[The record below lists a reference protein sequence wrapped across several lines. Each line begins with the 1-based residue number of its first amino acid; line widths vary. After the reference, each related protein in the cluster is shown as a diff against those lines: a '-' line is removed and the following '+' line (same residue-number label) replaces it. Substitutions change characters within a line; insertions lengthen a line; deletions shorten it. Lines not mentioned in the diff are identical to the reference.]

1 MTQPMP
7 DFEAVLKDLQARTD
21 STLEALEQD
30 NRWAEAL
37 ELYQLA
43 GAEVD
48 ALPIPR
54 GDPKYKGPYR
64 EAKRVRAYLY
74 LREAN
79 ALRALGRPQEAA
91 ALGDK
96 EVEAAW
102 ASGDMITIARATF
115 SLGGTCLANGEME
128 RGLKLLEDSKRM
140 FEHGQGEDFQQGLG
154 WWYIIQADIRH
165 NNMVS
170 DSPEAVLELANKALE
185 LLRPLKNWPGVAR
198 AHAARARAYEQ
209 LNDAE
214 QARLARAAEQM
225 AQSLMRAEISNR

>member
-1 MTQPMP
+1 MT
-7 DFEAVLKDLQARTD
+7 DFETALQDLQARAD
-21 STLEALEQD
+21 STIEALEQD

-37 ELYQLA
+37 ELYRLA

-54 GDPKYKGPYR
+54 ADPQYKGAYR

-74 LREAN
+74 MREAN

-91 ALGDK
+91 ALGEK

-102 ASGDMITIARATF
+102 ASGDMITIARSTF
-115 SLGGTCLANGEME
+115 SLGGTCLANGEIE
-128 RGLKLLEDSKRM
+128 RGLKLLDDAKGM

-154 WWYIIQADIRH
+154 WWHIIQADIR
-165 NNMVS
+165 NNGMVN
-170 DSPEAVLELANKALE
+170 DSPEAALALADKALE

-198 AHAARARAYEQ
+198 AHAARAQAYEK
-209 LNDAE
+209 LNNPE

-225 AQSLMRAEISNR
+225 AQSLMRSGREPDD